1 MLNKIKLIQ
10 RKILFN
16 DGLFYLSKD
25 DDEKRHFTL
34 KETFWFCVTTMTPQ
48 GGGEVPK
55 ASSGRIAA
63 ATWWLFGFIVVA
75 SYTANLGAY
84 LTVSRIDNPIRNLD
98 DLHNQY
104 RVK

>member
-1 MLNKIKLIQ
+1 MKLIQ
-10 RKILFN
+10 RKIFFIY
-16 DGLFYLSKD
+16 GSFYPSKD
-25 DDEKRHFTL
+25 DDEKRVFTL

-55 ASSGRIAA
+55 HASGRLAA

-84 LTVSRIDNPIRNLD
+84 LTVSRINNPIRSLD

-104 RVK
+104 RVE